1 MTFSIVG
8 RSADGQSW
16 GVAVAS
22 KFLSVGAAVPAAEV
36 GVGAIA
42 TQAMA
47 NLAYRPDGL
56 RLLRDGTPAQAV
68 LDALTSADDQRE
80 HRQAGVVDAD
90 GHGATYTGSACFDWA
105 GGRAGDGYAIQ
116 GNILVGPQVVDA
128 MERIWLAADP
138 ADPLP
143 RRLLAALTVGD
154 AEGGDKRGRQSAALL
169 VVRKAGG
176 YGGASDVEVDLRVD
190 DHKAPVVELQRLLEL
205 HQLYFGK
212 PDPATLLDLTGSL
225 AHEVDARVRSLGH
238 ADLDSWAGYENYED
252 RMVAGKLDPLVLEKL
267 REATPGVSVEP
278 GE

>member
-205 HQLYFGK
+205 HELYFGK

>member
-80 HRQAGVVDAD
+80 HRQAGVVDTD

-225 AHEVDARVRSLGH
+225 AHEVDARVRSRGH

-267 REATPGVSVEP
+267 REATPGVTVEP

>member
-56 RLLRDGTPAQAV
+56 RLLREGTPAQAV

-80 HRQAGVVDAD
+80 HRQAGVVDAT

-116 GNILVGPQVVDA
+116 GNILVGPQVVEA
-128 MERIWLAADP
+128 MERIWLGADP

-169 VVRKAGG
+169 VVRRAGG

-205 HQLYFGK
+205 HELYFGK